1 MSGRPN
7 NNYLSSLR
15 FSFLS
20 YKIRVRYLKYWA
32 FNTFST
38 NDGYYYSVLL
48 KTVPQL
54 RSVCQ
59 VGIFSWLFI
68 INKCH
73 LYCIWRSTLFI
84 IFKKGNKCL
93 MPASKNLLLNRQ
105 RLRYTAEVA
114 IIINKLNNDE
124 QELKK
129 DKERKRFLSI
139 YIKLCFIILNFS
151 RK

>member
-1 MSGRPN
+1 
-7 NNYLSSLR
+7 
-15 FSFLS
+15 
-20 YKIRVRYLKYWA
+20 
-32 FNTFST
+32 
-38 NDGYYYSVLL
+38 
-48 KTVPQL
+48 
-54 RSVCQ
+54 
-59 VGIFSWLFI
+59 
-68 INKCH
+68 
-73 LYCIWRSTLFI
+73 
-84 IFKKGNKCL
+84 

-105 RLRYTAEVA
+105 RFRYTAEVA